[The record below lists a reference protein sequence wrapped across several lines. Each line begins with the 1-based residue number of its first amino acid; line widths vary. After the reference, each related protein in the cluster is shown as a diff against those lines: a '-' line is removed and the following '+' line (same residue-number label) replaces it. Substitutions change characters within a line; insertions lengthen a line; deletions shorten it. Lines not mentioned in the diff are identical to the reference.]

1 MTVQEH
7 HEDVELQLEVALA
20 LLPLI
25 GRSLEMEGDQEVHHQ
40 GNRLDGTP
48 ERRVL
53 VREVARRWRA
63 LDPEQR
69 RRYPQDR
76 AEAIV
81 EFAGDYV
88 EEVEQSTPDESDYQG
103 LDYDASMALLWR
115 QHVEEIRRRDE
126 AAA

>member
-1 MTVQEH
+1 MDVQEQ
-7 HEDVELQLEVALA
+7 HEDAALQLEVALA

-25 GRSLEMEGDQEVHHQ
+25 GRCLAMEGDREVLHQ

-53 VREVARRWRA
+53 VREVARRWCA
-63 LDPEQR
+63 LEPDQR

-76 AEAIV
+76 AQAIV
-81 EFAGDYV
+81 EFVGDYV
-88 EEVEQSTPDESDYQG
+88 EEVEQTPPDEDDYRG

-115 QHVEEIRRRDE
+115 QHVDGIRLRGE
-126 AAA
+126 AA